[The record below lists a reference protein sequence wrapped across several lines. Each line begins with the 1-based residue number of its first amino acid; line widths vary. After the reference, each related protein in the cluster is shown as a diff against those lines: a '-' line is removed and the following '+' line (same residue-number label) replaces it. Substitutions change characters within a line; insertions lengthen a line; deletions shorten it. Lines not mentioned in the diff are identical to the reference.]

1 MNKLPNERLADHVNQ
16 MLFVVGVAGTG
27 KSTVAE
33 AITQKIPSVYLD
45 RDTVAGRYTD
55 KFLAFNGLEP
65 DDRDSQF
72 FLEHCRDV
80 EYDITMDVA
89 LENLK
94 LGKDIILVSPF
105 TRELKNPTWIEEQL
119 ARVGRTLQDVKI
131 KVLLVYLSDMD
142 VQRARIISR
151 ATVRD
156 TWKLENWDEYAKR
169 LKDPEINWAI
179 PAESILQF
187 DNLGELTFEKMNKL
201 IEFVE
206 K

>member
-1 MNKLPNERLADHVNQ
+1 MNQLV
-16 MLFVVGVAGTG
+16 FVVGVAGTG

-55 KFLAFNGLEP
+55 KFLAFNGLDP

-105 TRELKNPTWIEEQL
+105 TRELKHPTWINEQL
-119 ARVGRTLQDVKI
+119 ARIGCTLADVKV

-142 VQRARIISR
+142 VQRERIVGR

-156 TWKLENWDEYAKR
+156 SWKLANWDEYAKR

-179 PAESILQF
+179 SGDAIYRF
-187 DNLGELTFEKMNKL
+187 DNLGELTDEKL
-201 IEFVE
+201 SRLVEFVE

>member
-1 MNKLPNERLADHVNQ
+1 MGKLGNERLALNLNQ

-55 KFLAFNGLEP
+55 KFLAFNGLDP
-65 DDRDSQF
+65 DDRDSKF

-94 LGKDIILVSPF
+94 LGKNIILVSPF
-105 TRELKNPTWIEEQL
+105 TRELKNPLWIDEQL
-119 ARVGRTLQDVKI
+119 ARIGRSLNDVKV

-142 VQRARIISR
+142 VQRERIIGR

-156 TWKLENWDEYAKR
+156 TWKLENWEEYAKR

-179 PAESILQF
+179 PSSSILRF
-187 DNLGELTFEKMNKL
+187 DNLGELTTDKL
-201 IEFVE
+201 NRLVEFVE

>member
-1 MNKLPNERLADHVNQ
+1 MCKLWNERLAYKLNQ
-16 MLFVVGVAGTG
+16 MIFVVGVAGTG

-55 KFLAFNGLEP
+55 AFLAFNGLDP

-80 EYDITMDVA
+80 EYDITMAVA
-89 LENLK
+89 LENQK
-94 LGKDIILVSPF
+94 LGKDIILVAAF
-105 TRELKNPTWIEEQL
+105 TRELKNPTWIEAQL
-119 ARVGRTLQDVKI
+119 ARIGRTLQDVKI

-142 VQRARIISR
+142 VQRERIIGR

-156 TWKLENWDEYAKR
+156 SWKLANWDEYAKR

-179 PAESILQF
+179 PSDAILRF
-187 DNLGELTFEKMNKL
+187 DNLTALTEDKISKL
-201 IEFVE
+201 VEFVE